1 MTPVETLDALKV
13 ASEALIRDEIRAGST
28 RTHLEKAVAASVREG
43 RVTIDE
49 ASAVTGLTPRDI
61 RLAIE
66 REPALEG
73 DLEAL
78 AGMV

>member
-1 MTPVETLDALKV
+1 MTPVETLDELKV

-28 RTHLEKAVAASVREG
+28 RLHLEKAVARAVREG
-43 RVTIDE
+43 RVSIND
-49 ASAVTGLTPRDI
+49 ASAVTGLPPRDI
-61 RLAIE
+61 DRALDREVLIE
-66 REPALEG
+66 S